1 MPKVTAE
8 KPLNVKETTLPGVGK
23 KYVMAL
29 RQGGNLALIIKPD
42 GDRQMYHFREDEDRP
57 CDVVKVDEEES
68 QQLANLLGRPMLS
81 APDLDKLEL
90 ALGDIEIEWV
100 TLSETSPMV
109 GKTLG
114 DIPLRSKTGAS
125 IIAIMRGE
133 QALPNPDI
141 NTVFEAGDT
150 VLIIGT
156 SEQCD
161 ATRELLER

>member
-1 MPKVTAE
+1 MPKVTPE

-29 RQGGNLALIIKPD
+29 RQGGNLALIVKPD
-42 GDRQMYHFREDEDRP
+42 GDRQMYHFREDDDRP
-57 CDVVKVDEEES
+57 CDVVKTDEEES
-68 QQLANLLGRPMLS
+68 QQLANLLGQPMLG

-100 TLSETSPMV
+100 TLPETSPMV

-114 DIPLRSKTGAS
+114 DVPLRSKTGAS

-133 QALPNPDI
+133 EAMPNPDI

-150 VLIIGT
+150 VLVIGT

-161 ATRELLER
+161 ATRKLLER